1 MIKNFGLDTDK
12 NGKEESVSLIA
23 SATRFRYKSLFLISA
38 LCFPRPFRPAWLS
51 ETLFLSSCEKKRDTT
66 KNKKKTKFNLKK
78 MLMRFCFARS
88 SSAGCT
94 SSSSS
99 SLRSGLRRRL
109 MRSST
114 SSTFSRGGGGRH
126 LITMM
131 NWRMDDGG
139 DVNNNEM
146 GDSQQKQQRQQQQK
160 RTSSGGAAS
169 TSRRR
174 DYYDDSDDE
183 NNSYDN
189 RRGRGGGRGG
199 RKNFNNN
206 NNGGGRGGGERGRG
220 RAQTQTST
228 RNSNNNSYYGNDE
241 YENSSPYYYNNRDRQ
256 GGGGGN
262 YNDNKPAYLQR
273 KEERKA
279 TREQPTLR
287 EMALGEVIFGQNP
300 VKEAL
305 LQNKRDEF
313 YRLWI
318 QEGDGGSYSS
328 DEKMIARAKELGCT
342 ISYATKHD
350 LNMLT
355 ESRPHQ
361 GVALDCT
368 PLEMENIE
376 SLLEENGSGKNAAE
390 TERNREHSLWLAL
403 DEIIDPQNFGAIL
416 RTAHFLNIDGV
427 VVCAKNSAPLS
438 PVVSKASSGAMETI
452 KVYQT
457 NAMHKFLAKCVD
469 DGFNVIGLANQSGAE
484 NVSNLSLNQPT
495 VLVVGNEGS
504 GLRTNVR
511 RACSRIAKIEG
522 GGDDENNATTN
533 TNNKTTSVES
543 LNVSVATAIAL
554 FQLTSSSSSSSSSSS
569 E

>member
-1 MIKNFGLDTDK
+1 M
-12 NGKEESVSLIA
+12 
-23 SATRFRYKSLFLISA
+23 KSS
-38 LCFPRPFRPAWLS
+38 PTS
-51 ETLFLSSCEKKRDTT
+51 TT
-66 KNKKKTKFNLKK
+66 F
-78 MLMRFCFARS
+78 S
-88 SSAGCT
+88 
-94 SSSSS
+94 
-99 SLRSGLRRRL
+99 
-109 MRSST
+109 
-114 SSTFSRGGGGRH
+114 SRGGGRH
-126 LITMM
+126 KSSILITRMM

-146 GDSQQKQQRQQQQK
+146 GDSQQKQRQQQ

-206 NNGGGRGGGERGRG
+206 NNNGGGRGGGERGRG

-228 RNSNNNSYYGNDE
+228 RNTNNNSYYGNDE

-368 PLEMENIE
+368 PLEMDSIE
-376 SLLEENGSGKNAAE
+376 SLLEENGSGDDAE
-390 TERNREHSLWLAL
+390 TRRDRQHPLWLAL

-416 RTAHFLNIDGV
+416 RTAHFLNINGV

-438 PVVSKASSGAMETI
+438 PVVSKASSGAMESI

-469 DGFNVIGLANQSGAE
+469 DGFNVVGLANQSGAE
-484 NVSNLSLNQPT
+484 NVSDLSLNQPT

-522 GGDDENNATTN
+522 GSDKNGAGA
-533 TNNKTTSVES
+533 NKTTSVES

-554 FQLTSSSSSSSSSSS
+554 FQLTNTNAVKT
-569 E
+569 

>member
-1 MIKNFGLDTDK
+1 MRHVFDTPL
-12 NGKEESVSLIA
+12 SFIPCA
-23 SATRFRYKSLFLISA
+23 FL
-38 LCFPRPFRPAWLS
+38 CV
-51 ETLFLSSCEKKRDTT
+51 LSSSFITRPLGWLCEISLSLLCEQNETPRQKINKKTTT
-66 KNKKKTKFNLKK
+66 KLKK
-78 MLMRFCFARS
+78 MLMRFCFAS
-88 SSAGCT
+88 SSAGWCT

-99 SLRSGLRRRL
+99 LCFKSVARGGLRSRF

-114 SSTFSRGGGGRH
+114 SSTFLSRGGGRH
-126 LITMM
+126 ESILITRMM

-139 DVNNNEM
+139 DVNNER
-146 GDSQQKQQRQQQQK
+146 GDSEQKQRRQQQQK

-169 TSRRR
+169 TSSSRRR

-206 NNGGGRGGGERGRG
+206 NGGGRGEGGRGRG
-220 RAQTQTST
+220 RMQTQTST
-228 RNSNNNSYYGNDE
+228 RNNNNSYYGNDE

-287 EMALGEVIFGQNP
+287 ELALGEVIFGQNP

-376 SLLEENGSGKNAAE
+376 SLLEENRGGKSAAE

-554 FQLTSSSSSSSSSSS
+554 FQLCTSTTK
-569 E
+569 

>member
-1 MIKNFGLDTDK
+1 MLRLASSSLRGLTK
-12 NGKEESVSLIA
+12 
-23 SATRFRYKSLFLISA
+23 T
-38 LCFPRPFRPAWLS
+38 
-51 ETLFLSSCEKKRDTT
+51 TTTTTTTT
-66 KNKKKTKFNLKK
+66 KTRQ
-78 MLMRFCFARS
+78 MLFSNARGTTAKRPVSTS
-88 SSAGCT
+88 SRRVRMSWRMDDDVGGDDSPSRRQHHQRTSSGGNA

-99 SLRSGLRRRL
+99 S
-109 MRSST
+109 
-114 SSTFSRGGGGRH
+114 FSRGLNGGENR
-126 LITMM
+126 
-131 NWRMDDGG
+131 RDD
-139 DVNNNEM
+139 D
-146 GDSQQKQQRQQQQK
+146 DYDDYR
-160 RTSSGGAAS
+160 
-169 TSRRR
+169 SRRR
-174 DYYDDSDDE
+174 GQG
-183 NNSYDN
+183 
-189 RRGRGGGRGG
+189 RRGGRGRKNSSNYSGGGRGG
-199 RKNFNNN
+199 R
-206 NNGGGRGGGERGRG
+206 GGERGR
-220 RAQTQTST
+220 APQTSS
-228 RNSNNNSYYGNDE
+228 RNNYYDNNNNNSNNNNNNNYYYDENDE
-241 YENSSPYYYNNRDRQ
+241 YDNYNSRDRR
-256 GGGGGN
+256 GGGGGGDSRGYH
-262 YNDNKPAYLQR
+262 YNNKPVYLQR

-300 VKEAL
+300 VKEAM

-368 PLEMENIE
+368 PLEMDSIE
-376 SLLEENGSGKNAAE
+376 SLLEENGSGDDAE
-390 TERNREHSLWLAL
+390 TRRDRQHPLWLAL

-416 RTAHFLNIDGV
+416 RTAHFLNINGV

-438 PVVSKASSGAMETI
+438 PVVSKASSGAMESI

-469 DGFNVIGLANQSGAE
+469 DGFNVVGLANQSGAE
-484 NVSNLSLNQPT
+484 NVSDLSLNQPT

-522 GGDDENNATTN
+522 GSDKNGAGA
-533 TNNKTTSVES
+533 NKTTSVES

-554 FQLTSSSSSSSSSSS
+554 FQLTNTNAVKT
-569 E
+569 

>member
-1 MIKNFGLDTDK
+1 MDDDDVGGDDSPSRRQHHQRT
-12 NGKEESVSLIA
+12 
-23 SATRFRYKSLFLISA
+23 
-38 LCFPRPFRPAWLS
+38 
-51 ETLFLSSCEKKRDTT
+51 SSGG
-66 KNKKKTKFNLKK
+66 N
-78 MLMRFCFARS
+78 A
-88 SSAGCT
+88 

-99 SLRSGLRRRL
+99 SS
-109 MRSST
+109 
-114 SSTFSRGGGGRH
+114 FSRGLNGGENR
-126 LITMM
+126 
-131 NWRMDDGG
+131 RDD
-139 DVNNNEM
+139 D
-146 GDSQQKQQRQQQQK
+146 DYDDYR
-160 RTSSGGAAS
+160 
-169 TSRRR
+169 SRRR
-174 DYYDDSDDE
+174 GQG
-183 NNSYDN
+183 
-189 RRGRGGGRGG
+189 RRGGRGRKNSSNYSGGGRGG
-199 RKNFNNN
+199 R
-206 NNGGGRGGGERGRG
+206 GGERGR
-220 RAQTQTST
+220 APQTSS
-228 RNSNNNSYYGNDE
+228 RNNYYDNNNNNSNNNNNNYYYDENDE
-241 YENSSPYYYNNRDRQ
+241 YDNYNSRDRR
-256 GGGGGN
+256 GGGGGDSRGYH
-262 YNDNKPAYLQR
+262 YNNKPVYLQR

-300 VKEAL
+300 VKEAM

-368 PLEMENIE
+368 PLEMDSIE
-376 SLLEENGSGKNAAE
+376 SLLEENGSGDDAE
-390 TERNREHSLWLAL
+390 TRRDRQHPLWLAL

-416 RTAHFLNIDGV
+416 RTAHFLNINGV

-438 PVVSKASSGAMETI
+438 PVVSKASSGAMESI

-469 DGFNVIGLANQSGAE
+469 DGFNVVGLANQSGAE
-484 NVSNLSLNQPT
+484 NVSDLSLNQPT

-522 GGDDENNATTN
+522 GSDKNGAGA
-533 TNNKTTSVES
+533 NKTTSVES

-554 FQLTSSSSSSSSSSS
+554 FQLTNTNAVKT
-569 E
+569 

>member
-1 MIKNFGLDTDK
+1 MDDDVGGDDSPSRRQHHQRT
-12 NGKEESVSLIA
+12 
-23 SATRFRYKSLFLISA
+23 
-38 LCFPRPFRPAWLS
+38 
-51 ETLFLSSCEKKRDTT
+51 SSGG
-66 KNKKKTKFNLKK
+66 N
-78 MLMRFCFARS
+78 A
-88 SSAGCT
+88 

-99 SLRSGLRRRL
+99 S
-109 MRSST
+109 
-114 SSTFSRGGGGRH
+114 FSRGLNGGENR
-126 LITMM
+126 
-131 NWRMDDGG
+131 RDD
-139 DVNNNEM
+139 D
-146 GDSQQKQQRQQQQK
+146 DYDDYR
-160 RTSSGGAAS
+160 
-169 TSRRR
+169 SRRR
-174 DYYDDSDDE
+174 GQG
-183 NNSYDN
+183 
-189 RRGRGGGRGG
+189 RRGGRGRKNSSNYSGGGRGG
-199 RKNFNNN
+199 R
-206 NNGGGRGGGERGRG
+206 GGERGR
-220 RAQTQTST
+220 APQTSS
-228 RNSNNNSYYGNDE
+228 RNNYYDNNNNNNNNNYYYDENDE
-241 YENSSPYYYNNRDRQ
+241 YDNYNSRDRR
-256 GGGGGN
+256 GGGGGDSRAYH
-262 YNDNKPAYLQR
+262 YNNKPVYLQR

-300 VKEAL
+300 VKEAM

-368 PLEMENIE
+368 PLEMDSIE
-376 SLLEENGSGKNAAE
+376 SLLEENGSGDDAE
-390 TERNREHSLWLAL
+390 TRRDRQHPLWLAL

-416 RTAHFLNIDGV
+416 RTAHFLNINGV

-438 PVVSKASSGAMETI
+438 PVVSKASSGAMESI

-469 DGFNVIGLANQSGAE
+469 DGFNVVGLANQSGAE
-484 NVSNLSLNQPT
+484 NVSDLSLNQPT

-522 GGDDENNATTN
+522 GSDKNGAGA
-533 TNNKTTSVES
+533 NKTTSVES

-554 FQLTSSSSSSSSSSS
+554 FQLTKTNAVKT
-569 E
+569 

>member
-1 MIKNFGLDTDK
+1 MDDDVGGDDSPSRRQQHQRT
-12 NGKEESVSLIA
+12 
-23 SATRFRYKSLFLISA
+23 
-38 LCFPRPFRPAWLS
+38 
-51 ETLFLSSCEKKRDTT
+51 SSGG
-66 KNKKKTKFNLKK
+66 N
-78 MLMRFCFARS
+78 A
-88 SSAGCT
+88 

-99 SLRSGLRRRL
+99 S
-109 MRSST
+109 SS
-114 SSTFSRGGGGRH
+114 FSRGLNGGENR
-126 LITMM
+126 
-131 NWRMDDGG
+131 RDD
-139 DVNNNEM
+139 D
-146 GDSQQKQQRQQQQK
+146 DDDDYDDYR
-160 RTSSGGAAS
+160 
-169 TSRRR
+169 SRRR
-174 DYYDDSDDE
+174 GQG
-183 NNSYDN
+183 
-189 RRGRGGGRGG
+189 RRGGRGRKNSSNYSGGGRGG
-199 RKNFNNN
+199 R
-206 NNGGGRGGGERGRG
+206 GGERGR
-220 RAQTQTST
+220 APQTSS
-228 RNSNNNSYYGNDE
+228 RNNYYDNNNNNNNSNYYYDVNDE
-241 YENSSPYYYNNRDRQ
+241 YDNYNSRDRR
-256 GGGGGN
+256 GGGGGDSRGYH
-262 YNDNKPAYLQR
+262 YNNKPVYLQR

-300 VKEAL
+300 VKEAM

-368 PLEMENIE
+368 PLEMDSIE
-376 SLLEENGSGKNAAE
+376 SLLEENGSGDDAE
-390 TERNREHSLWLAL
+390 TRRDRQHPLWLAL

-438 PVVSKASSGAMETI
+438 PVVSKASSGAMEAI

-469 DGFNVIGLANQSGAE
+469 DGFNVVGLANQSGAE
-484 NVSNLSLNQPT
+484 NVSDLSLNQPT

-522 GGDDENNATTN
+522 GSDKNGAGA
-533 TNNKTTSVES
+533 NKTTSVES

-554 FQLTSSSSSSSSSSS
+554 FQLTKTNAVKT
-569 E
+569 